1 MKRHAKH
8 RNLTLYTPQ
17 QSPCPNAADPRYSAQ
32 KAVDI
37 LTALVSV
44 VGFVSAM
51 VFLFTLS

>member
-1 MKRHAKH
+1 MIRHSKH
-8 RNLTLYTPQ
+8 LNLTLYTPQ
-17 QSPCPNAADPRYSAQ
+17 QPPCPNAADPGYFAQ